1 MISVLKKVFFM
12 SVKLLNFSE
21 DDLYLISNKVLDI
34 AKKNSATA
42 SEVEIGV
49 SSGKTIS
56 TRMGALETIE
66 LNNGKSLSATVF
78 FNNNQG
84 IASTSDFS
92 NDALESCVNAA
103 CQIAKYTADDKA
115 FGLADP
121 SLYFK
126 DSKDSKDLNIYNP
139 YFDSQELMVQKVL
152 ECEES
157 ALSYDSRITNSE
169 GAQLSTS
176 ENLFVYLNSAGFSGG
191 YPSSRSSLSCSVVA
205 KSDLGMQRDYSYSS
219 VRSYNDL
226 LPAKLIGK
234 DAADRALKRLD
245 VRPIKTGKY
254 PVIFEAS
261 IATSIIS
268 SMVSAISGGNL
279 YRETSFLLN
288 SLNTKIAS
296 EALSIIENPFL
307 NKGHSS
313 SYFDGEGINLKERTV
328 LDNGILNGY
337 FLSSYSARKLEM
349 QTTGNSGGA
358 HNLIV
363 GSSKK
368 TLSDLIQGIDKGLLI
383 TELLGHGLNMVT
395 GDYSRGAAGFWIES
409 GKIQHAVEEITIAS
423 NLKDMLLNIKA
434 ISNDTYQNSSKYTG
448 SIMIEPMTVAAN
460 S

>member
-1 MISVLKKVFFM
+1 MD
-12 SVKLLNFSE
+12 VKLFNLSK
-21 DDLYLISNKVLDI
+21 DDLYLIANKVLDI
-34 AKKNSATA
+34 AKKYGATA
-42 SEVEIGV
+42 SEVEISV
-49 SSGKTIS
+49 NAGKTIS
-56 TRMGALETIE
+56 TRMGDLENIE
-66 LNNGKSLSATVF
+66 LNNGKSLSTTVF
-78 FNNNQG
+78 FGHHQG

-92 NDALESCVNAA
+92 NDALDSCVKAA
-103 CQIAKYTADDKA
+103 CQIAKYTSEDKA

-121 SLYFK
+121 SLY
-126 DSKDSKDLNIYNP
+126 SKDVKDLNIYNS
-139 YFDSQELMVQKVL
+139 YFDSQELMIQKVL
-152 ECEES
+152 ECEDY
-157 ALSYDSRITNSE
+157 ALSFDSRIVNSE

-205 KSDLGMQRDYSYSS
+205 KGDLGMQRDYSFSS

-226 LPAKLIGK
+226 LSVQLIGK
-234 DAADRALKRLD
+234 DAAERAIKRLD

-254 PVIFEAS
+254 PVIFEAQ

-268 SMVSAISGGNL
+268 SMVAAISGGNL

-296 EALSIIENPFL
+296 DSLSIIENPFL
-307 NKGHSS
+307 DKGHSS
-313 SYFDGEGINLKERTV
+313 SYFDGEGVNLKERSI
-328 LDNGILNGY
+328 LDNGFLNGY
-337 FLSSYSARKLEM
+337 FLSSYSAKKLEM

-363 GSSKK
+363 SSSNKN
-368 TLSDLIQGIDKGLLI
+368 LSELIQGIDKGLLV

-409 GKIQHAVEEITIAS
+409 GKIQYAVEEITIAS

-434 ISNDTYQNSSKYTG
+434 IANDINQNSSKYTG
-448 SIMIEPMTVAAN
+448 SIMIEPMTVATN

>member
-1 MISVLKKVFFM
+1 MG
-12 SVKLLNFSE
+12 VKLLNLSE

-34 AKKNSATA
+34 AKKNGATA
-42 SEVEIGV
+42 SEVDLSV

-56 TRMGALETIE
+56 ARMGALETIE
-66 LNNGKSLSATVF
+66 LNNGKSLSTTVF
-78 FNNNQG
+78 FGHHQG

-92 NDALESCVNAA
+92 NDALESCVKAA
-103 CQIAKYTADDKA
+103 CQIAKYTAEDKA

-121 SLYFK
+121 RLY
-126 DSKDSKDLNIYNP
+126 SKDVKDLNIYNA
-139 YFDSQELMVQKVL
+139 YFDTQELMIQKVL
-152 ECEES
+152 ECEDY
-157 ALSYDSRITNSE
+157 ALSFDSKITNSE

-191 YPSSRSSLSCSVVA
+191 GPSSRSSLSCSVVA
-205 KSDLGMQRDYSYSS
+205 KGSLGMQRDYSYSS
-219 VRSYNDL
+219 ERSYSDL
-226 LPAKLIGK
+226 KSNKLIGK
-234 DAADRALKRLD
+234 DAAQRAIKRLD

-254 PVIFEAS
+254 PVIFEAP

-268 SMVSAISGGNL
+268 SLISAVSGGNL

-296 EALSIIENPFL
+296 DSLSIIENPFL
-307 NKGHSS
+307 KKGHASS
-313 SYFDGEGINLKERTV
+313 NFDGEGVCLAERKII
-328 LDNGILNGY
+328 DNGYLQGY
-337 FLSSYSARKLEM
+337 FLSSYSARKLGM
-349 QTTGNSGGA
+349 QTTGNSGGP
-358 HNLIV
+358 HNIIL
-363 GSSKK
+363 SPSKK
-368 TLSDLIQGIDKGLLI
+368 TLEELVQGIEKGLLI

-434 ISNDTYQNSSKYTG
+434 IANDTYQNSSKYTG
-448 SIMIEPMTVAAN
+448 SIMIEPMTVASN